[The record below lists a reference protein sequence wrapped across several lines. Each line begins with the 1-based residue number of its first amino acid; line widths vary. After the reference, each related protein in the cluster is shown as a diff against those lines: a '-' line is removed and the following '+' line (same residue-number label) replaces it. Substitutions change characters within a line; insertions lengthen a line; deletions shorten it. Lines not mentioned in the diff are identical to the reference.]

1 MWYVEDA
8 LGSEEL
14 TKNIAAKRDATKDA
28 GLVMGHGRPNR
39 IQLYGKG
46 PLLLLDLEHRI
57 GRPAMDR
64 LMIAMAKEPV
74 HTTPVFLKHLTA
86 IAGADAAR
94 EFEKALHKI
103 GRAHVSTPVTNAN
116 LVCRLRLEKKNT
128 RQ

>member
-1 MWYVEDA
+1 MIRRPQ
-8 LGSEEL
+8 GSTRTDTL
-14 TKNIAAKRDATKDA
+14 FPYSTCFRSKRDATKDA
-28 GLVMGHGRPNR
+28 GPVMGHGRPNR
-39 IQLYGKG
+39 IQLDGKG

-94 EFEKALHKI
+94 EFEKALH
-103 GRAHVSTPVTNAN
+103 T
-116 LVCRLRLEKKNT
+116 
-128 RQ
+128 